1 MYLNTPPHLLA
12 LNSVGPRSLFFR
24 LAEGR
29 AAQAA
34 CTFPPANAL
43 PVSSGWILHSARS
56 SRGNLPAAPSRH
68 VLRAAPQV
76 LWARYASL
84 SLILCRAADSTRLV
98 LLEDHSHWDK
108 LHCACL
114 APPPPLP
121 SSDRVESS
129 YLINFYIFFLRVN
142 RCTMII
148 DLSLNDQLH
157 FSLAL
162 FFLKSY
168 SLL

>member
-56 SRGNLPAAPSRH
+56 SRGNLPAVPSRH

-84 SLILCRAADSTRLV
+84 SLILCRAADSTRFV

-114 APPPPLP
+114 APPSPAFVWPRRIIL
-121 SSDRVESS
+121 SNKF
-129 YLINFYIFFLRVN
+129 LYILSTGKLLYDDYWSFIKWSIAFFFG
-142 RCTMII
+142 
-148 DLSLNDQLH
+148 SL
-157 FSLAL
+157 
-162 FFLKSY
+162 FLKSY